1 MNKIKQ
7 KIIELFPGFLACAIF
22 SILAQIANNFL
33 SGMGITIGAAL
44 FAIGFGIIAGNTF
57 LDRPVMDKGTKFSE
71 SRLLEYSIVLLGAT
85 LNMNDVISVGVGGLI
100 FIIIQMTVTVI
111 GAYWIGKLLKF
122 GRKFSLLMCAG
133 NAVCGSSAIGTVTP
147 VVGANSEE
155 KGLSI
160 TIVNVTGTFLMI
172 LLPLLAGL
180 LYHHETLQTSALIG
194 GVLQSIGQVVASA
207 KFVNDEVVEM
217 AAVFKIIRI
226 IMLVGI
232 AFVFSLMN
240 TEDGQKLFSKKKAA
254 ETNHEKKKVKVG
266 IPWFII
272 GFFILSIINSFHVVP
287 IQTEGAIQYVSIIPT
302 QVSAV
307 AKLISNQ
314 FEIIA
319 LAAIGMRVKF
329 KTLISE
335 GPKAMLYGGMVG
347 VLQTICAVGLI
358 WFFIR

>member
-1 MNKIKQ
+1 MSKLKQ
-7 KIIELFPGFLACAIF
+7 KITELFPGFLACLVF
-22 SILAQIANNFL
+22 SILAQIVNKFL

-57 LDRPVMDKGTKFSE
+57 LDRPIMDKGTKFSE

-85 LNMNDVISVGVGGLI
+85 LNMNDVMSVGVGGLI
-100 FIIIQMTVTVI
+100 FIVLQMTVTVI

-147 VVGANSEE
+147 VVGADSEE

-172 LLPLLAGL
+172 LLPLLAGA
-180 LYHHETLQTSALIG
+180 LYHHETIQTSALIG
-194 GVLQSIGQVVASA
+194 GTLQSIGQVVASA
-207 KFVNDEVVEM
+207 KFVNEEVVEM

-240 TEDGQKLFSKKKAA
+240 TEDGQKLFSKKQTDSA
-254 ETNHEKKKVKVG
+254 EKKKVKVG

-272 GFFILSIINSFHVVP
+272 GFFILSVINSFHVIP
-287 IQTEGAIQYVSIIPT
+287 IQTGDAVQYVSIIPS
-302 QVSAV
+302 QVSAA
-307 AKLISNQ
+307 AKLVSNQ

-335 GPKAMLYGGMVG
+335 GPRAMLYGGMVG
-347 VLQTICAVGLI
+347 ALQTVCAVGLI
-358 WFFIR
+358 WFLI